1 MAFRFRGFWKTG
13 PCSISTGTVHFF
25 KSGSLIGLELQ
36 DNIVKWFANHWDI
49 QIPSQTQFRVFK
61 FSSIPSSWVWR
72 LFWHLLYLMIFLFL
86 LYGLQ
91 AIGISVEFCS
101 HIARAFT
108 VNRHDSRVERAEE
121 ALAKMG
127 SSVSLCGIYCF
138 SSYIYLLHIKISS
151 DHGKTLHFRKWS
163 QNERKQIIMA
173 TGIRWGSL
181 SCSIPS
187 REVVS
192 S

>member
-25 KSGSLIGLELQ
+25 KSGRLIGLELL
-36 DNIVKWFANHWDI
+36 DNILKWFHNHWDI

-61 FSSIPSSWVWR
+61 FSSIPFSWVWR
-72 LFWHLLYLMIFLFL
+72 LFWHLLFLFL
-86 LYGLQ
+86 LFGLQ

-108 VNRHDSRVERAEE
+108 VNRHVSRVERAKE

-127 SSVSLCGIYCF
+127 SSVSLLFGIYCF
-138 SSYIYLLHIKISS
+138 FSYMYLLHIKISS

-163 QNERKQIIMA
+163 QNECKQIVMA

-181 SCSIPS
+181 SYSIPI